1 MKGKSE
7 VSSTIKQF
15 FDRLSLKLNFIFIT
29 KCSLLLCVLRIFGAR
44 DYHCGIGNKI
54 NLKRLFSKVQL
65 GQNMPVVKNLLLTD
79 IEVASGA
86 KLGRLRSDFFAI

>member
-15 FDRLSLKLNFIFIT
+15 FDKLSLKLNFIFIT
-29 KCSLLLCVLRIFGAR
+29 LLLCVLRIFGAR